1 MDNNRHTFMNSLYSS
16 KFIPSNLSD
25 FVGSEGIKQY
35 LQEWAKNWIENEK
48 PSPKAVMLIGP
59 PGCGKTALALAFAN
73 TFNWPVIL
81 LDPSTARNKN
91 IVNTILKRSGK
102 YGMFTDKGEFE
113 TYQEGAR
120 KLILVDEADIWF
132 EKGGSNVESEIDYND
147 LFYTIKKL
155 FVDHSVNEEVF
166 SKERNYFIDTV
177 KDGKKNSLKKAI
189 KNLIKKYSVP
199 LSVDEIISKLSS
211 NEGDSLYDKGG
222 LSAII
227 DLIKYGNQ
235 PVILTLND
243 IYALRKKN
251 QFFYAYKNKEYL
263 KEFTL
268 TRLSTNDITNIL
280 YKIKEKEK
288 LKVNSSL
295 INEIAKNSGGDAR
308 AAINDLQ
315 ASIGTQSISGLSKR
329 DIEHNE
335 SDFIMSLFND
345 NNLNTIYKNY
355 YSIGETP
362 DRVLYWIDEN
372 IPYVLKGNDLYIA
385 YSNISKADIFIKRAS
400 STRNYGLWK
409 YANDLMIY
417 TIYNQKNKGHLKYV
431 SFPLILKKYK
441 DYYEGNIE
449 EMILLAKNMHMSKV
463 KFKVDMLSVL
473 KWLYSNNEEFRKN
486 FTAMAGLDLDMIS
499 MLLDLSID
507 NKKVIE
513 TYEEA
518 IKKDEVKVSTRSKK
532 NTPQKGLEQFL

>member
-1 MDNNRHTFMNSLYSS
+1 MNDLYSS
-16 KFIPSNLSD
+16 KFIPSTLSD

-35 LQEWAKNWIENEK
+35 LQEWAKNWMENEK
-48 PSPKAVMLIGP
+48 PSPKAIMLIGP

-73 TFNWPVIL
+73 TYNWPVIL
-81 LDPSTARNKN
+81 LDPSTARNKS
-91 IVNTILKRSGK
+91 IINTILKRSGK

-132 EKGGSNVESEIDYND
+132 EKGESNIESEIDYND
-147 LFYTIKKL
+147 LFYIIKKL
-155 FVDHSVNEEVF
+155 FAGYNVNEEDL
-166 SKERNYFIDTV
+166 SKERNYFIDIV

-211 NEGDSLYDKGG
+211 NEGDNLYDKGG

-268 TRLSTNDITNIL
+268 GRLNVNDITNIL

-288 LKVNSSL
+288 LKINSSL

-315 ASIGTQSISGLSKR
+315 ASIGTQSITGLSKR

-345 NNLNTIYKNY
+345 NDLNAIYKNY

-362 DRVLYWIDEN
+362 DRVLYWVDEN
-372 IPYVLKGNDLYIA
+372 IPYVLKGNNLYRA

-409 YANDLMIY
+409 YANDIMIY
-417 TIYNQKNKGHLKYV
+417 TIYDQKNKGHLKYV

-449 EMILLAKNMHMSKV
+449 EMALLAKNMHMSKV
-463 KFKVDMLSVL
+463 KFKVDMLTML
-473 KWLYSNNEEFRKN
+473 KWIYSNNEEFRKN

-499 MLLDLSID
+499 MLLDLPID

-513 TYEEA
+513 TYEMA
-518 IKKDEVKVSTRSKK
+518 TKKEEVKAPTHSKK
-532 NTPQKGLEQFL
+532 SNPQKGLEQFL

>member
-1 MDNNRHTFMNSLYSS
+1 MNNDGHTLMNDLYSS
-16 KFIPSNLSD
+16 KFIPSNFSD

-35 LQEWAKNWIENEK
+35 LLEWAKIWMENEK
-48 PSPKAVMLIGP
+48 PSPKAIMLIGP

-102 YGMFTDKGEFE
+102 YGMFTDRGEYE
-113 TYQEGAR
+113 TYKEGAR

-132 EKGGSNVESEIDYND
+132 EKGGSNIESEIDYND
-147 LFYTIKKL
+147 MFYTIKKL
-155 FVDHSVNEEVF
+155 FVDNNVNGEDF

-222 LSAII
+222 LSAIV
-227 DLIKYGNQ
+227 DLIRYGDQ

-268 TRLSTNDITNIL
+268 GRLSVNDITNIL

-288 LKVNSSL
+288 LKINASL
-295 INEIAKNSGGDAR
+295 INEIAKNADGDAR

-329 DIEHNE
+329 DVEHNE

-345 NNLNTIYKNY
+345 SNLNTIYKNY

-362 DRVLYWIDEN
+362 DRVIYWVDEN
-372 IPYVLKGNDLYIA
+372 IPYVLKGNALYRA
-385 YSNISKADIFIKRAS
+385 YNNISKADIFIKRAS

-417 TIYNQKNKGHLKYV
+417 TLYTQKNKGHLKYV

-449 EMILLAKNMHMSKV
+449 EMVLLAKNLHMSKV

-518 IKKDEVKVSTRSKK
+518 TKKDEVKVSHRSKK
-532 NTPQKGLEQFL
+532 SNPQKGLEQFL